1 MDNGPTN
8 YNNSP
13 EANAILGKGAEFE
26 GKLAFEGTVRIEGKF
41 LGEISS
47 EGTLVVGQGARVE
60 ANIAVATIIINGDV
74 IGDIRATSL
83 VSLQS
88 TGRLKGNILTA
99 GLSVAQGA
107 VFDGACRMS
116 DATDPVPCTLSRW
129 RVTK

>member
-8 YNNSP
+8 FNNSP

-74 IGDIRATSL
+74 IGDIRATTL

-116 DATDPVPCTLSRW
+116 NVTDPVP
-129 RVTK
+129 